1 MNLRELVGHKVI
13 RTQPVVSGD
22 VGYSPFLGI
31 RSNERKDYDFCNLSD
46 CIKVVGIVNDVVMIE
61 SVFNLGNPK
70 VRGLDCRFDDDN
82 WKAVDEAWEYV
93 YGNKEKEAEPK
104 KPAIYRIYQF
114 DRITRESFS
123 ATDLAEHDFKLK
135 EIVYVPHGDKQVAF
149 RVEHVTDEKAYLV
162 AVDCVGRAKMTDM
175 NEYLDNFMEELPEDL
190 LDICSEIEH
199 KVNGQLIRKSKV
211 TLLSYGNTTGCE
223 NCNGADDM
231 QFDGLK
237 TEANRCKNDTNGE
250 TCWYWE
256 DTPYD
261 YEDWDEDSSASNS
274 TYFLNVYT
282 YGNPYDNYSASDTN
296 GVCPCLSILR
306 KKKND
311 DSEE

>member
-104 KPAIYRIYQF
+104 KPEIYQF
-114 DRITRESFS
+114 DRIARESFS
-123 ATDLAEHDFKLK
+123 AADLAEHDFKLK

-162 AVDCVGRAKMTDM
+162 ATDCVGRTKMTDM
-175 NEYLDNFMEELPEDL
+175 NEYLDNFMKELPEDL
-190 LDICSEIEH
+190 LDICGEIEH

-223 NCNGADDM
+223 SCNGIDDM

-237 TEANRCKNDTNGE
+237 TEADRCKNDTNGE

-261 YEDWDEDSSASNS
+261 YENWDEDAYASNS
-274 TYFLNVYT
+274 TLFLGVVAT
-282 YGNPYDNYSASDTN
+282 GSPYGSYYGASGAF

-306 KKKND
+306 KKKKDN
-311 DSEE
+311 SEE

>member
-13 RTQPVVSGD
+13 RTQPVDKEIAPFSPLLGD
-22 VGYSPFLGI
+22 GRYRYCSLG
-31 RSNERKDYDFCNLSD
+31 D
-46 CIKVVGIVNDVVMIE
+46 CVKVVCVVENIVMVEDMSGSESIGVVADI
-61 SVFNLGNPK
+61 
-70 VRGLDCRFDDDN
+70 DCRFDDDN

-104 KPAIYRIYQF
+104 KPAIYQF
-114 DRITRESFS
+114 NLITRESFS

-162 AVDCVGRAKMTDM
+162 ALGSVGRAKMTDM
-175 NEYLDNFMEELPEDL
+175 NEYLDDFMKELPEDL
-190 LDICSEIEH
+190 LDICGEIEH

-211 TLLSYGNTTGCE
+211 TLLSYGNTTGCK

-237 TEANRCKNDTNGE
+237 TEADRCKNDTNGE

-261 YEDWDEDSSASNS
+261 YEDWDEDSYASNS
-274 TYFLNVYT
+274 AGFLYVGT
-282 YGNPYDNYSASDTN
+282 SGGPCNYYYASLPG

-306 KKKND
+306 KKKKDN
-311 DSEE
+311 SEE

>member
-13 RTQPVVSGD
+13 RTQPIDKENAPYHLLGGDGRYNFCSLDECVKVVSVIDNIVMVEAMSG
-22 VGYSPFLGI
+22 SKA
-31 RSNERKDYDFCNLSD
+31 RS
-46 CIKVVGIVNDVVMIE
+46 VVDI
-61 SVFNLGNPK
+61 
-70 VRGLDCRFDDDN
+70 DCRFDDDN

-104 KPAIYRIYQF
+104 KPAIYQF

-123 ATDLAEHDFKLK
+123 AADFAEHDFKLK

-162 AVDCVGRAKMTDM
+162 ATDCVGRTKMTNM
-175 NEYLDNFMEELPEDL
+175 NEYLDNFMKELPEDF
-190 LDICSEIEH
+190 LDICGEIEH
-199 KVNGQLIRKSKV
+199 KVNGQLIRKAKV

-223 NCNGADDM
+223 NCNGIDDI

-237 TEANRCKNDTNGE
+237 TEADRCKNDTNGE

-261 YEDWDEDSSASNS
+261 YEGWDEDSSASNS
-274 TYFLNVYT
+274 TNFLGVGTSGGPCN
-282 YGNPYDNYSASDTN
+282 GGGASYAG

-306 KKKND
+306 KKKKDN
-311 DSEE
+311 SEE

>member
-13 RTQPVVSGD
+13 RTQPIDKENAPYHLLGGDGRYNFCSLDECVKVVSVIDNIVMVEAMSGSKA
-22 VGYSPFLGI
+22 GS
-31 RSNERKDYDFCNLSD
+31 
-46 CIKVVGIVNDVVMIE
+46 VVDI
-61 SVFNLGNPK
+61 
-70 VRGLDCRFDDDN
+70 DCRFDDDN

-104 KPAIYRIYQF
+104 KPAIYQF

-123 ATDLAEHDFKLK
+123 AADFAEHDFKLK

-162 AVDCVGRAKMTDM
+162 ATDCVGRTKMTNM
-175 NEYLDNFMEELPEDL
+175 NEYLDNFMKELPEDF
-190 LDICSEIEH
+190 LDICGEIEH
-199 KVNGQLIRKSKV
+199 KVNGQLIRKAKV

-223 NCNGADDM
+223 NCNGIDDI

-237 TEANRCKNDTNGE
+237 TEADRCKNDTNGE

-261 YEDWDEDSSASNS
+261 YEGWDEDSYASNS
-274 TYFLNVYT
+274 TYFLYVDT
-282 YGNPYDNYSASDTN
+282 YGNPHYGYGASGAG

-306 KKKND
+306 KKKKDN
-311 DSEE
+311 SEE

>member
-1 MNLRELVGHKVI
+1 MNLRKLVGHKVI

-46 CIKVVGIVNDVVMIE
+46 CVEVVGIVDDVVMIE
-61 SVFNLGNPK
+61 SVFNLGSPK

-93 YGNKEKEAEPK
+93 YGNKEKEAELE
-104 KPAIYRIYQF
+104 KPMIYQF

-123 ATDLAEHDFKLK
+123 AADLAVHDFKLK
-135 EIVYVPHGDKQVAF
+135 EIVYVPHGDKQMAF

-162 AVDCVGRAKMTDM
+162 AVDCVGRARMTDM
-175 NEYLDNFMEELPEDL
+175 NEYLDKFIKELPEDL
-190 LDICSEIEH
+190 LDICGEIEH
-199 KVNGQLIRKSKV
+199 KVNGQLIRKAK
-211 TLLSYGNTTGCE
+211 C
-223 NCNGADDM
+223 
-231 QFDGLK
+231 
-237 TEANRCKNDTNGE
+237 
-250 TCWYWE
+250 YWE

-261 YEDWDEDSSASNS
+261 YEDWDEDSSVSGS

-282 YGNPYDNYSASDTN
+282 YGYPGHSHGASISN

-306 KKKND
+306 KNKKDN
-311 DSEE
+311 SEEQDLKSKQLDFEDQKDLRQLV

>member
-1 MNLRELVGHKVI
+1 MNLRELIGHKVI
-13 RTQPVVSGD
+13 RTQPVASVD
-22 VGYSPFLGI
+22 VGYSPFLWIG
-31 RSNERKDYDFCNLSD
+31 SSERKDYDFCNLSD
-46 CIKVVGIVNDVVMIE
+46 CVKVLGIVNDVVMIE
-61 SVFNLGNPK
+61 SVFNLENPK

-82 WKAVDEAWEYV
+82 WKAVDEAWDYV
-93 YGNKEKEAEPK
+93 YKYKEKEAEPK
-104 KPAIYRIYQF
+104 KPAIYQF

-123 ATDLAEHDFKLK
+123 AADLAEHDFKLK
-135 EIVYVPHGDKQVAF
+135 EIVYVPHGDKQIAF

-162 AVDCVGRAKMTDM
+162 AIDCVGRAKMTDM
-175 NEYLDNFMEELPEDL
+175 NEHLDDFMKELPEDF
-190 LDICSEIEH
+190 LDICGEIEH

-211 TLLSYGNTTGCE
+211 TLLSYGNTTGCK

-237 TEANRCKNDTNGE
+237 TEADRCKNDTNGE

-261 YEDWDEDSSASNS
+261 YEDLDENAIASNS
-274 TYFLNVYT
+274 TNFLGVNPD
-282 YGNPYDNYSASDTN
+282 GNPCSHSGASATY
-296 GVCPCLSILR
+296 GVCPCLSIL
-306 KKKND
+306 KKKKKD

>member
-13 RTQPVVSGD
+13 RTQPIDKENAPYHLLGGDGRYNFCSLDECVKVVSVIDNIVMVEAMSGSKA
-22 VGYSPFLGI
+22 GS
-31 RSNERKDYDFCNLSD
+31 
-46 CIKVVGIVNDVVMIE
+46 VVDI
-61 SVFNLGNPK
+61 
-70 VRGLDCRFDDDN
+70 DCRFDDDN

-93 YGNKEKEAEPK
+93 YGNNEKEAEPK
-104 KPAIYRIYQF
+104 KPVIYQL
-114 DRITRESFS
+114 DCITRESFS
-123 ATDLAEHDFKLK
+123 AEDLAEHDFRLK
-135 EIVYVPHGDKQVAF
+135 EIIYVPHGDKQVAF

-162 AVDCVGRAKMTDM
+162 ATDCVGRAKMTDM
-175 NEYLDNFMEELPEDL
+175 NEYLDNFMKELPEDL
-190 LDICSEIEH
+190 LDICGEIEH

-223 NCNGADDM
+223 NCNGIDDI

-237 TEANRCKNDTNGE
+237 TEADRCKNDTNGE

-261 YEDWDEDSSASNS
+261 YEDWDEDSYASNS
-274 TYFLNVYT
+274 TLFLGVNT
-282 YGNPYDNYSASDTN
+282 YGNPYSNYGASNTY

-306 KKKND
+306 KKKKDN
-311 DSEE
+311 SEE

>member
-31 RSNERKDYDFCNLSD
+31 RSSERKDYDFCNLSD
-46 CIKVVGIVNDVVMIE
+46 CIKVVGVVDDVVMVE
-61 SVFNLGNPK
+61 SVFNLGSPK

-82 WKAVDEAWEYV
+82 WKAVDEAWNYV
-93 YGNKEKEAEPK
+93 YGNKKKEEAK
-104 KPAIYRIYQF
+104 KPAIYQF
-114 DRITRESFS
+114 DHITRESFS
-123 ATDLAEHDFKLK
+123 AADLAEHDFKLK
-135 EIVYVPHGDKQVAF
+135 EIVYIPHGDKQVAF
-149 RVEHVTDEKAYLV
+149 RVEHVTDEKVYLV
-162 AVDCVGRAKMTDM
+162 ALGSVGRAKMTDM
-175 NEYLDNFMEELPEDL
+175 NEYLDNFMKELPEDF
-190 LDICSEIEH
+190 LDICGEIEH

-211 TLLSYGNTTGCE
+211 TLLSYGNTTGCK

-237 TEANRCKNDTNGE
+237 TEADRCKNDANGE

-261 YEDWDEDSSASNS
+261 YEDWDEDSLASNS
-274 TYFLNVYT
+274 ANFLLVYAN
-282 YGNPYDNYSASDTN
+282 GNPYGGSDASGTL

-306 KKKND
+306 KKKKD

>member
-61 SVFNLGNPK
+61 SVFNLGNSK

-93 YGNKEKEAEPK
+93 YGNKEKEAELK
-104 KPAIYRIYQF
+104 KLEIYQF

-123 ATDLAEHDFKLK
+123 AADLAEHDFKLK
-135 EIVYVPHGDKQVAF
+135 EIVYVPHGDKQVSF

-162 AVDCVGRAKMTDM
+162 ATDCVGRTKMTDM
-175 NEYLDNFMEELPEDL
+175 NEYLDDFMKELPEDL
-190 LDICSEIEH
+190 LDVCSEIEH
-199 KVNGQLIRKSKV
+199 KVNGQLIRKNKV
-211 TLLSYGNTTGCE
+211 ALLSYGNTSGCK
-223 NCNGADDM
+223 NCNGVDDI
-231 QFDGLK
+231 QFDGLRS
-237 TEANRCKNDTNGE
+237 EADRCKNDTNGE

-261 YEDWDEDSSASNS
+261 YEDWDEDALASNS
-274 TYFLNVYT
+274 TNFLIVYT
-282 YGNPYDNYSASDTN
+282 GGYPCNYGYNASNPYW
-296 GVCPCLSILR
+296 CLPLPLYL
-306 KKKND
+306 KKK
-311 DSEE
+311 EKG